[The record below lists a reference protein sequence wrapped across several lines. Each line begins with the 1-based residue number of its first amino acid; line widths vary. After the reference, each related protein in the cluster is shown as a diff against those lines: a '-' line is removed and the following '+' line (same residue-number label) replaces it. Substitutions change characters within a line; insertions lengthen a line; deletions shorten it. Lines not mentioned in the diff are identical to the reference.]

1 MTKSLNAAL
10 KDLLEVDEMK
20 IVNILVLMIV
30 LCTPVFGQE
39 TVDELNSKGVD
50 LAEQGRY
57 EEAVAVFDKAIE
69 IDPEYAYAWSNKGN
83 VLSDMGKYDE
93 AIAAF
98 DRAIE
103 IDPEYAVAWYKKAE
117 ALRMLH
123 RDTESKEAYA
133 KARELGY
140 SGAMTEMEM
149 TV

>member
-1 MTKSLNAAL
+1 VTKSLNAAL

-93 AIAAF
+93 AIRAY

-103 IDPEYAVAWYKKAE
+103 INPQDAVAWNNKGLALSDMGKYDE
-117 ALRMLH
+117 AVA
-123 RDTESKEAYA
+123 AYA
-133 KARELGY
+133 NAKDLEHNG
-140 SGAMTEMEM
+140 
-149 TV
+149 